1 MNGYPTFYYDNRF
14 KDAAPVASSTAAG
27 DYNVL
32 NLNDWAPFTWWKPNA
47 MPATV
52 TENCGTPKSA
62 NYCLVY
68 GHDLFTQGATFE
80 LRGST
85 DNFAASDVLV
95 ATKTPT
101 DNKAFLLQFATATYQ
116 YWRYRLTGAT
126 APAIAIAAAGMALA
140 MPRRLRTGFDP
151 LGREPKMQ
159 DNRSAAGHPL
169 SKMIDYEEWGEKL
182 AFRNL
187 DTAWLRANFEPAWK
201 AHLRGTPF
209 IFAWDPTDHG
219 DELYL
224 TTMKAGF
231 KSAHQE
237 GAFTNLDF
245 DLRAVV
251 QP

>member
-52 TENCGTPKSA
+52 TENCGAAKNA

-101 DNKAFLLQFATATYQ
+101 SNKAFLLQFATATYQ

-126 APAIAIAAAGMALA
+126 APSIAIAAAGMSLAL
-140 MPRRLRTGFDP
+140 PRRLREGFDP
-151 LGREPKMQ
+151 LGREPKGQ
-159 DNRSAAGHPL
+159 INISADGHPL
-169 SKMIDYEEWGEKL
+169 STMIDYEEWSEKVSL
-182 AFRNL
+182 RNI
-187 DTAWLRANFEPAWK
+187 DSAWLRATFEPAWI
-201 AHLRGTPF
+201 AHLRGNPF
-209 IFAWDPTDHG
+209 VFAWDPTDHA

-224 TTMKAGF
+224 VTRKGGF
-231 KSAHQE
+231 KSPHQA
-237 GAFTNLDF
+237 GPYANF
-245 DLRAVV
+245 DLELRAAV